1 MNEIFQAK
9 VLLTLYKNLQGAIRE
24 NEKKVLKCAARG
36 FYTHGADDTMKL
48 YEKIIEMNSEKIK
61 LLNLKVLIDKAL
73 HLMLKEDVRFIVL
86 RFFKGMKFIDI
97 GNDFNVSL
105 RQVFRLYDRAT
116 ESFKNQLQYLKY
128 TPERIEEEFGDIP
141 LYRETAFRLSN
152 KYGILD

>member
-24 NEKKVLKCAARG
+24 NEKKVLKCAGRG

-73 HLMLKEDVRFIVL
+73 HLMLKEDVRLSFS
-86 RFFKGMKFIDI
+86 
-97 GNDFNVSL
+97 DFSK
-105 RQVFRLYDRAT
+105 
-116 ESFKNQLQYLKY
+116 E
-128 TPERIEEEFGDIP
+128 
-141 LYRETAFRLSN
+141 
-152 KYGILD
+152 

>member
-24 NEKKVLKCAARG
+24 NEKKVLKCAGRG

-48 YEKIIEMNSEKIK
+48 YEKIK

-97 GNDFNVSL
+97 GNVFNVSL

-116 ESFKNQLQYLKY
+116 ESFKNQLRYLKY

>member
-24 NEKKVLKCAARG
+24 NEKKVLKCAGRG

-97 GNDFNVSL
+97 GNVFNVSL

-116 ESFKNQLQYLKY
+116 ESFKNQLQA
-128 TPERIEEEFGDIP
+128 EFNSMVESVG
-141 LYRETAFRLSN
+141 
-152 KYGILD
+152 KYGGFYVGRYEMSLNASGNA